1 MDGWKTTGKTIMPQ
15 LVVKIV
21 GGKQIKYFT
30 DGTKSPTDHL
40 KVTNC
45 SEHRHSPPNR
55 VTDGD
60 SSRKSPSH
68 DLEPLRPVE
77 HTENLLDA
85 LRQVPDRRCVTAP
98 CGDRSRSYIHL
109 KSTTNMSYTKQLVQ
123 NPHITEAQ
131 TDEPIKFSPE
141 FCLLSSVSEELQDLK
156 PQTFQIIEEEV
167 TSLDPSRSGTI
178 HQSELTCLFLR
189 LQLPL
194 KLTTL
199 ACMFQ
204 SFSNTTDPEQVH
216 YQDLLQFIQKAV
228 QEEKQ
233 QSVEAETW
241 DASVAST
248 DLESVNDRSDENA
261 EQRETWLQRF
271 HKMEMALQM
280 CDTQN
285 TGYVDRDQ
293 AKRLLQNYNL
303 ILDLNLSPL
312 KVSEVTR
319 NTQREG
325 KVHLASA
332 LRKLKE
338 LHTA

>member
-1 MDGWKTTGKTIMPQ
+1 H
-15 LVVKIV
+15 
-21 GGKQIKYFT
+21 FT
-30 DGTKSPTDHL
+30 H
-40 KVTNC
+40 
-45 SEHRHSPPNR
+45 HA
-55 VTDGD
+55 
-60 SSRKSPSH
+60 
-68 DLEPLRPVE
+68 
-77 HTENLLDA
+77 A
-85 LRQVPDRRCVTAP
+85 L
-98 CGDRSRSYIHL
+98 
-109 KSTTNMSYTKQLVQ
+109 
-123 NPHITEAQ
+123 
-131 TDEPIKFSPE
+131 
-141 FCLLSSVSEELQDLK
+141 
-156 PQTFQIIEEEV
+156 
-167 TSLDPSRSGTI
+167 
-178 HQSELTCLFLR
+178 
-189 LQLPL
+189 
-194 KLTTL
+194 
-199 ACMFQ
+199 
-204 SFSNTTDPEQVH
+204 QVH

-248 DLESVNDRSDENA
+248 DLESVSDRSDANA
-261 EQRETWLQRF
+261 EQREAWLQRF